1 MDLMAARTRRCSA
14 APAKSPDALGEND
27 TYPYPLSQNY
37 YYYGSRREDAVDGII
52 AMLHDKRRAVRE
64 DALRALASSLE
75 SCCTIGTFDYRCAT
89 VLERCRAS
97 LEAPAATDEARL
109 AYRAIG
115 LLALTVGSSDA
126 CAREI
131 LQDAL
136 PGLAAKVAQAPCSSD
151 TETAVAAI
159 DCLATVTFACAR
171 LPNVAFT
178 NAICGIIELR
188 SATTNSEVLIAA
200 VSALALVRATSR
212 YRARFPLVALVGLL
226 DTDDIALRTAV
237 GEALA
242 VWAER
247 DMTASPAYMQALE
260 LKLTSVAAN
269 PRRKGVDKKSHRKQ
283 KKLFGE
289 VAAMIATR
297 HSKGHE
303 EKPVSR
309 WTASCVLRASGWSRT
324 VQLSFLKRYL
334 GNGFCT
340 HTFFNPLIEQEY
352 WSNDDDDGND
362 SDSSQDGDAQSCS
375 GSNDYNGT
383 DSNHNNKECDLE
395 SHCDVEDDFVM
406 VDNED
411 DDDDFVMV

>member
-1 MDLMAARTRRCSA
+1 MAAHTRRCS

-27 TYPYPLSQNY
+27 TYYPLSQNY

-52 AMLHDKRRAVRE
+52 AMLHDKRRAERE
-64 DALRALASSLE
+64 KALRALASSLE
-75 SCCTIGTFDYRCAT
+75 TCCTVGTFDYRCAT

-97 LEAPAATDEARL
+97 LEASSAATEARL
-109 AYRAIG
+109 VYRAIG

-126 CAREI
+126 CATEI

-136 PGLAAKVAQAPCSSD
+136 PGLAAKVARAPCSPD
-151 TETAVAAI
+151 AETAVAAI
-159 DCLATVTFACAR
+159 DCLAAVTFACAR
-171 LPNVAFT
+171 LPNQAFM
-178 NAICGIIELR
+178 NAICGVISLG
-188 SATTNSEVLIAA
+188 STANSEVLIAA

-212 YRARFPLVALVGLL
+212 YRASFPLRPLVELL
-226 DTDDIALRTAV
+226 DTHDIALRIAV

-247 DMTASPAYMQALE
+247 DMTASPVYMQALE
-260 LKLTSVAAN
+260 IKLASVAAD
-269 PRRKGVDKKSHRKQ
+269 PRRKGVDKKRHAKQ

-289 VAAMIATR
+289 IAAMIATR

-303 EKPVSR
+303 EKPAPKWS
-309 WTASCVLRASGWSRT
+309 ASCVLRASGWSRT
-324 VQLSFLKRYL
+324 VQLNFLKRYL

-362 SDSSQDGDAQSCS
+362 SDSSQDGDSKS
-375 GSNDYNGT
+375 VTDSNDYVDT
-383 DSNHNNKECDLE
+383 HSNHNNKDCDPE
-395 SHCDVEDDFVM
+395 SHCGVEDDFIM
-406 VDNED
+406 VDNEE
-411 DDDDFVMV
+411 DDDFVMV